1 MMNTL
6 LCFFGFLLLLC
17 SCGATAQDFKNP
29 TEKPNLGPFEE
40 WRSAFFCLI
49 HFKNTN
55 SCPKKYE
62 LDLSGWLNVTKE
74 DGREFCCSPCA
85 NQTSSVLDCIRD
97 TERDFWF
104 ANKATVQHLRQTI
117 HQGCHTNQGFT
128 GVSLYPSSMN

>member
-1 MMNTL
+1 MNTL

-17 SCGATAQDFKNP
+17 SCGATAQGK
-29 TEKPNLGPFEE
+29 
-40 WRSAFFCLI
+40 
-49 HFKNTN
+49 FKNTN

-74 DGREFCCSPCA
+74 DGTEFCSSPCA

-97 TERDFWF
+97 TQRDFWF